1 MAARHGRKQENVPDS
16 MIHEDFPF
24 FPTQKE
30 HAAHAQVSRDQRKAE
45 RHRLRLSPASEPG
58 GPRLP
63 ANPWGRPQPW
73 AGGRAASDDLEAR
86 HSCPRGR
93 QRLGPWQCQSL
104 KALDAGRVLDS
115 LLTRGRAYRKAPQET
130 AFS

>member
-1 MAARHGRKQENVPDS
+1 MAARHGRKQENVPWCLFRRPDS

-45 RHRLRLSPASEPG
+45 RHRLRLSPASELG

-63 ANPWGRPQPW
+63 ANPWGRLASAALGERQ
-73 AGGRAASDDLEAR
+73 GRIR
-86 HSCPRGR
+86 
-93 QRLGPWQCQSL
+93 
-104 KALDAGRVLDS
+104 
-115 LLTRGRAYRKAPQET
+115 
-130 AFS
+130 

>member
-1 MAARHGRKQENVPDS
+1 MMFVTTGKNEDQDGGRGRSARTETGKRPVVRLCLFRRPDS

-45 RHRLRLSPASEPG
+45 RHHLRLSPASEPG

-63 ANPWGRPQPW
+63 ANPWGRL
-73 AGGRAASDDLEAR
+73 ASAALGGRQ
-86 HSCPRGR
+86 GR
-93 QRLGPWQCQSL
+93 IR
-104 KALDAGRVLDS
+104 
-115 LLTRGRAYRKAPQET
+115 
-130 AFS
+130 